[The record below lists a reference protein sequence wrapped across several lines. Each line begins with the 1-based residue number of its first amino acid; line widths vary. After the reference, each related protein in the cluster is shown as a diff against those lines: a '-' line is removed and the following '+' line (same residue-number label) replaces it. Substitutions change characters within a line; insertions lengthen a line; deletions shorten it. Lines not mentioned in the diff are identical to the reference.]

1 MRYTYGYNVFK
12 EHGIT
17 GKEML
22 VAALSEKTGK
32 SEKEL
37 KKLPKYELR
46 KMWDSLKT
54 E

>member
-1 MRYTYGYNVFK
+1 MRYTHGYNPIK
-12 EHGIT
+12 EHSIT

-37 KKLPKYELR
+37 KKLSKIELG
-46 KMWDSLKT
+46 KMWDNIKD
-54 E
+54 